1 MCGFGVLP
9 GSGFGFRE
17 AASLVRS
24 GWSTRLDDL
33 LRPAGVTA
41 LQFTALRHA
50 QTRRPDG
57 GRAGAH
63 PGIRGVG
70 QAAGWSWSECGSD
83 DVELPGSLPCRGPL
97 GQPASINGART
108 SGICNAQAALTG
120 VRAAHVQE
128 GLRPR
133 GRRLFANWGARIS
146 RTPHWWG
153 GGAGGNRTR
162 VLERRSRSSP
172 GAVSVVAFLGPGA
185 RTDTSPTGPARM
197 KSRSLLL
204 AGSDQQVL

>member
-1 MCGFGVLP
+1 MVFHI
-9 GSGFGFRE
+9 
-17 AASLVRS
+17 SLIFESSPPRHLECTFQIMSAWWPPSCFAPRATQDRS
-24 GWSTRLDDL
+24 SARG
-33 LRPAGVTA
+33 PAGR
-41 LQFTALRHA
+41 LLSF
-50 QTRRPDG
+50 
-57 GRAGAH
+57 
-63 PGIRGVG
+63 
-70 QAAGWSWSECGSD
+70 E
-83 DVELPGSLPCRGPL
+83 PGSLPCRGPL